1 MSLRIRFKPSAAS
14 DLADAM
20 AWYDAEQSGL
30 GNEFLNAVDDTLRRV
45 AAHPLL
51 YRECQPDVRLAVL
64 KRFPYLVFFVL
75 DPEEIVVLA
84 CLHSRRNP
92 RRWPKS

>member
-1 MSLRIRFKPSAAS
+1 MSLRVRLKAGAAS

-20 AWYDAEQSGL
+20 AWYDAEQFGL

-51 YRECQPDVRLAVL
+51 YRECRPGVRLAVL

-75 DPEEIVVLA
+75 DPEEIIVLA

>member
-1 MSLRIRFKPSAAS
+1 MSLRIRLKPSAAS
-14 DLADAM
+14 ELADAM

-30 GNEFLNAVDDTLRRV
+30 GDEFLNAVDDTLRRV

-51 YRECQPDVRLAVL
+51 YRECRPGVRLAVL

-75 DPEEIVVLA
+75 DPEEIIVLA